1 MPILY
6 LGRKLDRD
14 DRCAVQDQISLIK
27 DHIDNI
33 DDVLEGGGFIPLA
46 ALRQARNQLA
56 GKLDEL
62 TTTLEVNVFL
72 SNDPWGVS

>member
-27 DHIDNI
+27 EHIDNI
-33 DDVLEGGGFIPLA
+33 DDILNSGTFLPIR
-46 ALRQARNQLA
+46 ALNRARE
-56 GKLDEL
+56 KLVHKLGEL
-62 TTTLEVNVFL
+62 TETLEVNVFL

>member
-27 DHIDNI
+27 EHIDNI
-33 DDVLEGGGFIPLA
+33 DDVLESDGELPLR
-46 ALRQARNQLA
+46 ALNRAREKLVH
-56 GKLDEL
+56 KLDEL